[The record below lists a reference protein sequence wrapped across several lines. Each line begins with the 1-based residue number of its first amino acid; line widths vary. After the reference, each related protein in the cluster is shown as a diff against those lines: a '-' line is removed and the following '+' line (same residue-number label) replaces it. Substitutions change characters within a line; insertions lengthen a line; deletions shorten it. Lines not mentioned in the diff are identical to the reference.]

1 MAIIVNQKFNTVNKT
16 KEREEENK
24 KRKQEFIGKQKREQE
39 EYNDSI
45 KEMKTRISNQPLL
58 VESSK

>member
-1 MAIIVNQKFNTVNKT
+1 MAIIVNQKYNTVNKT

-39 EYNDSI
+39 EYNDTI